1 MKHDERE
8 RKKAEIIQL
17 FKEADEDTR
26 RQTHAEPP
34 FSPRISGDGN
44 VVAGRDVNINKRETV
59 RTVVEP
65 GPEHIT
71 SKQAATLQELVRK
84 AANHDVAGG
93 MSPSAAMAKWWTALK
108 RTYGVP
114 TYREIPQELGDD
126 AIAWM
131 KQQIA
136 RSRSKLRRTDKQSW
150 RNEHYAAIY
159 ARAGELGIPK
169 GELYA
174 IVHDRLGKR
183 VGSLKQL
190 GDQNLKKLYN
200 IIMAM
205 ER

>member
-1 MKHDERE
+1 M
-8 RKKAEIIQL
+8 
-17 FKEADEDTR
+17 
-26 RQTHAEPP
+26 
-34 FSPRISGDGN
+34 
-44 VVAGRDVNINKRETV
+44 
-59 RTVVEP
+59 RTVVKP

-71 SKQAATLQELVRK
+71 PKQAATLQELVRK

-108 RTYGVP
+108 RTHGVP

-136 RSRSKLRRTDKQSW
+136 RSRSKLRRADKQSW

-159 ARAGELGIPK
+159 ARAGELGISK
-169 GELYA
+169 DELYA

-200 IIMAM
+200 IIMAT

>member
-1 MKHDERE
+1 MWWPG
-8 RKKAEIIQL
+8 AMS
-17 FKEADEDTR
+17 TSTSGR
-26 RQTHAEPP
+26 R
-34 FSPRISGDGN
+34 
-44 VVAGRDVNINKRETV
+44 VVK
-59 RTVVEP
+59 P

-71 SKQAATLQELVRK
+71 PKQAATLQELVRK

-136 RSRSKLRRTDKQSW
+136 RSRSKLRRTDSQSW
-150 RNEHYAAIY
+150 RNELYTAIY
-159 ARAGELGIPK
+159 ARARELDLSK
-169 GELYA
+169 GEVYA
-174 IVHDRLGKR
+174 IVHERLGKR

-190 GDQNLKKLYN
+190 GEQNLKKLYN
-200 IIMAM
+200 IMMAV

>member
-1 MKHDERE
+1 MEHDERE
-8 RKKAEIIQL
+8 RKKAKVIQL
-17 FKEADEDTR
+17 FKEAAQDTR
-26 RQTHAEPP
+26 QPGHAKPP
-34 FSPRISGDGN
+34 FSPHIFGDGN

-59 RTVVEP
+59 RTVVKP

-71 SKQAATLQELVRK
+71 PKQAATLQELVRK

-159 ARAGELGIPK
+159 ARASELGISK
-169 GELYA
+169 GEVYA

-190 GDQNLKKLYN
+190 GEQNLKKLYN
-200 IIMAM
+200 IIMSM
-205 ER
+205 HR